1 MRAGDGSTKH
11 LEKPVSLP
19 GEIALDQ
26 EGLYELG
33 REQPADIIVP
43 VPTVST
49 RHAMLRVG
57 APHVPARGAPRP
69 AAGTW
74 AGLPWD
80 RGLVRLQAGRECA
93 AAKAPCGHRVSK
105 PECVC

>member
-1 MRAGDGSTKH
+1 LIGSDEGWHSGNASDQYSRLQPRPGTTRYVDTRMGCPNRGGAVRAGNGSTKH

-57 APHVPARGAPRP
+57 APHVSA
-69 AAGTW
+69 
-74 AGLPWD
+74 
-80 RGLVRLQAGRECA
+80 
-93 AAKAPCGHRVSK
+93 
-105 PECVC
+105 